1 MPHKHFFLSSTHSY
15 SDECIGKQQGSVSCP
30 RIIRHGEPGALW
42 DRTANFPISRWPV
55 PPQEQQAKPQGKSQK
70 VTIKEYWYQ
79 FLVLLPA
86 CEQFPWNHKF
96 FTIKLNKQQKESRC
110 FLYSNVFLIHVNEI
124 SLLQP
129 PCPKE

>member
-1 MPHKHFFLSSTHSY
+1 MESPEHSGTEQPTFQLV
-15 SDECIGKQQGSVSCP
+15 D
-30 RIIRHGEPGALW
+30 
-42 DRTANFPISRWPV
+42 V

-110 FLYSNVFLIHVNEI
+110 FLYLNVFF
-124 SLLQP
+124 
-129 PCPKE
+129 

>member
-70 VTIKEYWYQ
+70 VTIKEYWYKV
-79 FLVLLPA
+79 LVLSPA
-86 CEQFPWNHKF
+86 CEQFTWNHKF

-110 FLYSNVFLIHVNEI
+110 FLYSNVFFN
-124 SLLQP
+124 S
-129 PCPKE
+129 CK